1 MVFRSY
7 PHLAVKADMLAARH
21 ANAMLTSGLAMI
33 KNVMCMTALSL
44 FFCPGQ
50 SWICWDHTGAEAG
63 DSHAQ
68 ECHAPLKE
76 IISAAKL
83 LFFTK
88 QSTSLAHFFF
98 FFFFGESP

>member
-98 FFFFGESP
+98 FFFW